1 MKISIYLLILL
12 ILFPL
17 TILNGTVFD
26 FLNLGVSARS
36 NAMAG
41 SFSAVSSDVNSLQWN
56 PAGLQG
62 IEKSVLS
69 SSILLYVADIK
80 LGNIHYGFKKGG
92 NTFAFGLNYVN
103 YGSIEK
109 RNVNNQLSGT
119 FSPMDVVFTFGLS
132 RSITKELTGGG
143 SMKFIYES
151 IDSFVSMG
159 AGADIGFQYL
169 MRERNLTLGLSLK
182 NLGTQL
188 KPHSEEKGSFPLSVT
203 GGFSFHPLEIFS
215 LNLDVTRIFS
225 DSRSIV
231 SLGGEWWAIPMFALR
246 AGYSNSGTE
255 LKTGY
260 GSDML
265 AGTSA
270 GFGLSWKNI
279 YMDYAIQPMGEL
291 GLSNS
296 ISLSHSF

>member
-1 MKISIYLLILL
+1 MRISVYLLILL
-12 ILFPL
+12 ILLPL

-26 FLNLGVSARS
+26 FLNVGVSARS

-41 SFSAVSSDVNSLQWN
+41 SFSAISSDVNSLQWN

-62 IEKSVLS
+62 IEKGILS
-69 SSILLYVADIK
+69 TSLLLYVADIK
-80 LGNIHYGFKKGG
+80 LGDVHYGFKKGG
-92 NTFAFGLNYVN
+92 NTFAFALNYVN
-103 YGSIEK
+103 YGSMEK
-109 RNVNNQLSGT
+109 KDVNNQGTGT
-119 FSPMDVVFTFGLS
+119 FTPMDLVFTFGLS
-132 RSITKELTGGG
+132 RSITEELTAGGA
-143 SMKFIYES
+143 MKFIYES

-169 MRERNLTLGLSLK
+169 MRERNLTLALSLK
-182 NLGTQL
+182 NLGAQL
-188 KPHSEEKGSFPLSVT
+188 KTHNKESGSFPMSIT
-203 GGFSFHPLEIFS
+203 GGGSFHPVKTFS

-225 DSRSIV
+225 DSRTIV

-246 AGYSNSGTE
+246 AGYSNAGTE

-270 GFGLSWKNI
+270 GIGLSWKNI
-279 YMDYAIQPMGEL
+279 YVDYAIQPMGEL